1 MLNPPLI
8 VVSKTVSPLSLMS
21 TVSVPGCGGSDTGEA
36 VSIVTSA
43 AGSCSICTASGAA
56 AGTGAGVVVGAAA
69 STTVTFLILFGAASK
84 PVFKARVYPARREKI
99 QTHCRQPAYDKL
111 VDPAQSI
118 TRPLTVFHI
127 DRYAPRRRNISA
139 RKGTLEKERAAWYS

>member
-1 MLNPPLI
+1 MLSPPLI
-8 VVSKTVSPLSLMS
+8 VVSRTVSPLSLMS
-21 TVSVPGCGGSDTGEA
+21 TVSVPGCGGSDTGGA

-84 PVFKARVYPARREKI
+84 PSRFSRLAYIPLAERKYRPIVVSPLMISLLTLRNLSPALLQYFI
-99 QTHCRQPAYDKL
+99 
-111 VDPAQSI
+111 
-118 TRPLTVFHI
+118 
-127 DRYAPRRRNISA
+127 
-139 RKGTLEKERAAWYS
+139 